1 MNRML
6 ALDANWAPQ
15 LEEAVRALQALAPT
29 VLPLSSTSHFRTR
42 MMKSR
47 VGKSGTLWAL
57 LAQGGW
63 LQAQPQ
69 LASRSYGHWLE
80 LNEEEASNVNPNSAL
95 LQPVARE
102 CGDGKTVKSWSP

>member
-42 MMKSR
+42 MMKRR
-47 VGKSGTLWAL
+47 VGKSGT
-57 LAQGGW
+57 
-63 LQAQPQ
+63 
-69 LASRSYGHWLE
+69 H
-80 LNEEEASNVNPNSAL
+80 
-95 LQPVARE
+95 ARRLPLTRPS
-102 CGDGKTVKSWSP
+102 GRV